1 MTQIS
6 SPPVERNGPVFI
18 VGAPRSGTTLLQY
31 RLRNHPRISLPTG
44 ESHFF
49 MPLYRNQNSFG
60 DLSRLDNV
68 RAVLA
73 AMYRQSQNFLETD
86 LHGLKF
92 ELDSLAHE
100 LRAEGR
106 RTVRDLIAGLF
117 EKNAQGEGKARWGDK
132 TPYYVLHIP
141 TLLEWF
147 PDAQIVHL
155 IRDGRDVA
163 LSLFGRQHDFRV
175 YNAYHAAK
183 YWQHYVER
191 GHELGS
197 ALDPHQYYELR
208 YEDLLAEPE
217 DSMQNLCAFLGEE
230 YFSTLFDVRPVEN
243 PGKTPL
249 VHQPLKAE
257 NVGKWRQKMSAWQ
270 IRTFESAAGDTLR
283 RFGYEP
289 ATSACPLPLP
299 FKAAYRLHNRIM
311 TAYWRCRRGKQCS
324 ASLS

>member
-1 MTQIS
+1 MTEIS
-6 SPPVERNGPVFI
+6 TPPTGRNGPIFI

-31 RLRNHPRISLPTG
+31 RLRNHPQISLPTG

-49 MPLYRNQNSFG
+49 MPLHRNQNGFG
-60 DLSRLDNV
+60 DLSRLENIH
-68 RAVLA
+68 AVLA
-73 AMYRQSQNFLETD
+73 AMYRQSRNFLETD

-92 ELDSLAHE
+92 DLDRLAHE
-100 LRAEGR
+100 LHAEGR
-106 RTVRDLIAGLF
+106 QTVRDIIAGLF

-141 TLLEWF
+141 KLLEWF

-183 YWQHYVER
+183 YWQPYVER

-197 ALDPHQYYELR
+197 RLGQDQYYELR
-208 YEDLLAEPE
+208 YEDLLAQPE
-217 DSMQNLCAFLGEE
+217 DSMQKLCAFLGEE
-230 YFSTLFDVRPVEN
+230 YSNTLFDVRAVEN

-257 NVGKWRQKMSAWQ
+257 NAGKWRKEMTAWQ
-270 IRTFESAAGDTLR
+270 IRTFESAAGDTLC
-283 RFGYEP
+283 RFGYEL
-289 ATSACPLPLP
+289 ATSDRPLLLPLR
-299 FKAAYRLHNRIM
+299 AAYRLHNRVM
-311 TAYWRCRRGKQCS
+311 TAYWQRRKKK
-324 ASLS
+324 